1 MAFGLSKNKSKGRQ
15 ETSQT
20 ETSTYNPNADFLNRT
35 QTGLD
40 QALGLMGGYQR
51 TSQEDIDR
59 FANPYLEEVG
69 AQTSR
74 AINRS
79 RDVTANNLDA
89 QAAKAGA
96 FGNTGWALLRGESG
110 RGYADAEASALAN
123 INAGGYDRALGA
135 AMSEND
141 AASGF
146 DLSALQTYLQGLGLL
161 NFGTTTSTG
170 SGLNKTSGT
179 QTGFT
184 GSFYNQPTGIR

>member
-1 MAFGLSKNKSKGRQ
+1 MGFSFGGKKEKSRQ
-15 ETSQT
+15 ETMSN
-20 ETSTYNPNADFLNRT
+20 ETSTYNPNAGFVNRAEG
-35 QTGLD
+35 GLD
-40 QALGLMGGYQR
+40 RALGLIGGYNR

-59 FANPYLEEVG
+59 FANPYLEQVG
-69 AQTSR
+69 QQTSN

-110 RGYADAEASALAN
+110 RGYADAEAQALAG

-135 AMSEND
+135 AMGENQ

-146 DLSALQTYLQGLGLL
+146 DLNTLQSYLQGLGLL
-161 NFGTTTSTG
+161 NFGTTTTSGT
-170 SGLNKTSGT
+170 GLNKTSGT
-179 QTGFT
+179 NLSASASYQRKG
-184 GSFYNQPTGIR
+184 